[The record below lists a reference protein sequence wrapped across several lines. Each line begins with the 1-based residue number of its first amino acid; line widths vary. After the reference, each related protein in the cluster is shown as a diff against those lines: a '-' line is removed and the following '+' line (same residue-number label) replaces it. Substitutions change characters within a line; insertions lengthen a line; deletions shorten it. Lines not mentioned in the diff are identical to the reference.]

1 MKLTPTIEKSTLLTF
16 FRNRADE
23 SLEEIAR
30 ELGITQYREQ
40 SAALN
45 QSMAKTE
52 HGLTATLKQTAGEQ
66 QWSRQDLLSVMLL
79 IQYTKNVVMLERRN
93 EIWQYDYMSFSRRI
107 GEIWEPFCKLCFEC
121 PLEPITLFVPPLF
134 ADVKKLL
141 SQEVRVYIE
150 SLPLQ
155 AAEKQELLLY
165 YDKVWLLVTSGDIKL
180 ELDLHFESNAIRYNV
195 DFKSG
200 FGSNEKGNTNRLL
213 LVAAIYRNLLSNYR
227 CLLFVRSA
235 EHTNNHYFQTLKHS
249 GLWEAYCGNETC
261 QAIAEYSGFDIRR
274 WIDTNVAWFDDFSPA
289 MTDFLRQHS
298 LTEYLVW

>member
-1 MKLTPTIEKSTLLTF
+1 MILTPSIEKHTLLAF

-23 SLEEIAR
+23 SLEEIRR
-30 ELGITQYREQ
+30 ELGAAQYREQ

-45 QSMAKTE
+45 QAMAKTE
-52 HGLTATLKQTAGEQ
+52 QGLTTTLSQVAHEH
-66 QWSRQDLLSVMLL
+66 QWSQQDLLSTMLL

-93 EIWQYDYMSFSRRI
+93 EIWHYDYMSFSRRI
-107 GEIWEPFCKLCFEC
+107 GEIWEPFCKLCFEF
-121 PLEPITLFVPPLF
+121 PLEPITFFVPPLF
-134 ADVKKLL
+134 ADVKNLL
-141 SQEVRVYIE
+141 SKEVRVYIE

-155 AAEKQELLLY
+155 AVEKQELLRY

-180 ELDLHFESNAIRYNV
+180 ELDLHFESDAVRYNV

-213 LVAAIYRNLLSNYR
+213 LVAAIYSNLLSNYR

-249 GLWEAYCGNETC
+249 RLWEAYCGNETY
-261 QAIAEYSGFDIRR
+261 QAIGDYSGFDIRQ
-274 WIDTNVAWFDDFSPA
+274 WIDTHISWFDDFNPV